1 MRPSPFHQYPDL
13 AACLTGMA
21 AERPAGA
28 LTFLPP
34 SVAGGTNFFVRT
46 TTP

>member
-1 MRPSPFHQYPDL
+1 MRPSTQLQYPDL

-28 LTFLPP
+28 LSFAPC
-34 SVAGGTNFFVRT
+34 VAGGTDFHARKALT
-46 TTP
+46 